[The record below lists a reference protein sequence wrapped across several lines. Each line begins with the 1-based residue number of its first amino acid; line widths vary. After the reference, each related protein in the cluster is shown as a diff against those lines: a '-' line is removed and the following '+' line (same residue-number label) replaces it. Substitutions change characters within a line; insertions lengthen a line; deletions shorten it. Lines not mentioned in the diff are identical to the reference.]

1 MEVILR
7 LRYVGLFSALHISN
21 IYSENYHNT
30 PIALRNMD
38 YQPKTRECQTVKTT
52 VTLVHESDFQILTVL
67 SFSKAPDARMLS
79 FG

>member
-1 MEVILR
+1 
-7 LRYVGLFSALHISN
+7 
-21 IYSENYHNT
+21 
-30 PIALRNMD
+30 MD